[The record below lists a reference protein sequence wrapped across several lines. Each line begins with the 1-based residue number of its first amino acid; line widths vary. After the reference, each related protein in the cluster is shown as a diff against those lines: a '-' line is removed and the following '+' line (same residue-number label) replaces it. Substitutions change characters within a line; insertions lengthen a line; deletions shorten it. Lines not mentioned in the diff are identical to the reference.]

1 MQQFILRILYV
12 VAIIQLPVFTQ
23 AQYFR
28 GEVTDL
34 KEQPIEGAT
43 VVWVGT
49 SIGART
55 GENGAFAIPLPD
67 TTVHPR
73 RIAAVFQGV
82 RDTFDIDDYGAFWTL
97 VMQANLELKEVR
109 VQGQRNGSFVSVLQ
123 PIKTEIINR
132 DELRKAACCDLAG
145 CFETQATVQPQT
157 TNVLT
162 NAKELRILGLS
173 GVYNQVL
180 VDGAPLIQGLTY
192 TYGISTIP
200 GSVVEQIWVTK
211 GANSV
216 LQGFESI
223 SGQINVLT
231 RDGTGAE
238 PFYLNGYI
246 NSFGERHLNAS
257 VATGRKKWSN
267 YTALHT
273 VQPARRVDRD
283 GDAFMDLPLLRRYM
297 VLNKWRYGSD
307 NQAGWHAM
315 VGMRYTH
322 EQRVGG
328 QTDFR
333 PDSDAGTTRVYGQLV
348 QINQP
353 ELYTRSGYRFDARR
367 AITFIG
373 SAFMQ
378 HQDSYFGVTRYGAQ
392 QRNAYANLQYEY
404 DWGPEQRH
412 SLKTGLSYRHLDL
425 KEDIAFT
432 SDTLPRTFDGQYM
445 RREQIPGLFAEQTMR
460 LWNRVTWI
468 MGVRTDWHNQF
479 GGRLTPR
486 TLVRY
491 TPNPNTDL
499 RASVGTGWRTV
510 NLFSENINLLTGGR
524 DLVFED
530 ALQPERALNTGF
542 NVLQRWNIPGLAI
555 TASADVYHTRFQNQ
569 FFPDYDSQPGKAV
582 IANFTGPSR
591 SNNIQIDLGL
601 KLFQQWEMKFA
612 YNYLEVYRQTASGR
626 VDLPFN
632 PKDKLLGV
640 FSYRPSHQKWQAD
653 VNIHWYGRQRLPDTR
668 TYPEDF
674 RQPAFSERYT
684 IASAQY
690 TRTIGQLE
698 LYAGCENILDFRQ
711 LRPIVSWQNP
721 FSPYFDTAFVWGPT
735 RGREFYLGFRY
746 KINPKQPG

>member
-1 MQQFILRILYV
+1 MRRYLILPIGVAAFIM
-12 VAIIQLPVFTQ
+12 LPIAGH

-34 KEQPIEGAT
+34 REQPLSGAT

-55 GENGAFAIPLPD
+55 GEDGSFALTLPD
-67 TTVHPR
+67 TSVNPR
-73 RIAAVFQGV
+73 RIAAIFQGV
-82 RDTFDIDDYGAFWTL
+82 RDTFEIDDYRAYWTL
-97 VMQANLELKEVR
+97 VMQANLELQEVT
-109 VQGQRNGSFVSVLQ
+109 VQGQRNGSFISVLE

-145 CFETQATVQPQT
+145 CFETQASVQPQI

-180 VDGAPLIQGLTY
+180 VDGTPLIQGLTY

-200 GSVVEQIWVTK
+200 GSVVNNIWVTK

-216 LQGFESI
+216 LQGYESI
-223 SGQINVLT
+223 SGQINVIT
-231 RDGTGAE
+231 RDGSNAE
-238 PFYLNGYI
+238 PLYLNGYI

-257 VATGRKKWSN
+257 ATIGRNKWSN

-273 VQPARRVDRD
+273 VQPARRIDRD
-283 GDAFMDLPLLRRYM
+283 EDTFMDLPLLRRYM

-315 VGMRYTH
+315 VGLRYTH
-322 EQRVGG
+322 EERVGG
-328 QTDFR
+328 QTSFR
-333 PDSDAGTTRVYGQLV
+333 PASDAGSTRAYGQWV
-348 QINQP
+348 QIGQP

-373 SAFMQ
+373 SAFLQ
-378 HQDSYFGVTRYGAQ
+378 KQTSYFGVTHYEAK
-392 QRNAYANLQYEY
+392 QRSAYANLQYEY
-404 DWGPEQRH
+404 DWGPENRH
-412 SLKTGLSYRHLDL
+412 NLKTGLSFRHLRIE
-425 KEDIAFT
+425 EDIAFT
-432 SDTLPRTFDGQYM
+432 SDTLPRSYDGQYL
-445 RREQIPGLFAEQTMR
+445 RQEQIPGLFAEQTLS

-468 MGVRTDWHNQF
+468 LGIRADHHNQF
-479 GGRLTPR
+479 GSRLTPR

-510 NLFSENINLLTGGR
+510 NLFPENINLLTGGR
-524 DLVFED
+524 DVLFEETI
-530 ALQPERALNTGF
+530 LPESALNAGF
-542 NVLQRWNIPGLAI
+542 NVVQRWNLPQLAI

-569 FFPDYDSQPGKAV
+569 FFPDYDSQPGKAI
-582 IANFTGPSR
+582 IANFSGPSL
-591 SNNIQIDLGL
+591 SNNVQIDLGL
-601 KLFQQWEMKFA
+601 KLFKQWEIKAA
-612 YNYLEVYRQTASGR
+612 YNFLEVYRQTTAGR

-640 FSYRPSHQKWQAD
+640 VSYRPVHQKWQAD
-653 VNIHWYGRQRLPDTR
+653 INIHWYGRQRLPDTR
-668 TYPEDF
+668 EYPEDF
-674 RQPAFSERYT
+674 RQPAYSEPFT

-690 TRTIGQLE
+690 TRTIGQVE
-698 LYAGCENILDFRQ
+698 LYAGCENIFDFRQ

-746 KINPKQPG
+746 TVSRKDG